1 MKKLAE
7 LKESGILTEKEF
19 NEKKTE
25 LLTKM

>member
-1 MKKLAE
+1 M
-7 LKESGILTEKEF
+7 LTEKEF